1 MSELAQ
7 AAGVSAA
14 KAGSLDD
21 RSDVVPTV
29 EVWCVDRQS
38 WVSLPGMAVSLDREW
53 RRPCRVATE
62 RGSVGAQHGA
72 ASGPTRGHTCS
83 VLRFRALSVVLV
95 AAILSSSC
103 AESNDTVRASQSSDV
118 STSEVSSSEVST
130 SDGAPAPAAGGIVVF
145 EGGVVT
151 DDALVAIVTGDTV
164 DTQVADAVIAA
175 FTALAEDEQIV
186 AFADLS
192 RRYEL
197 ELAKVSGLQD
207 AMGDPAA
214 VEEAIDQAW
223 ALVGAQ
229 VDAIDPAAIMP
240 TPAPSGF
247 RRSSSPAPSATGVSY
262 VGLMLA
268 TFGLSLMSD
277 AVISSSNDFTAD
289 QYAEDS
295 SMAGV
300 SVAAG
305 VEGAAMEMKYEG
317 DQNGVAVSF
326 TAKQQAIVCPDATG
340 RFEASATIDLAT
352 SLGNTGTKST
362 FDLKVEGQVDDDA
375 NLASTNT
382 TGRAQAADFAG
393 GKGQYVDMTI
403 GVTTGA
409 GAGPM
414 TYAVNRTGGTV
425 TAQLTQMTILMQLM
439 FQTFVGDKL
448 VTAATKAW
456 QSGRC
461 VQLTVTPSAGPGGLD
476 PSAEVTVTA
485 APKSKVDGAP
495 AGGTVTATLTA
506 GEASVSPSATKVPAD
521 ATFTYLAPGEKDKT
535 GVVSFESRSKRGV
548 GKASINFDTKQAPPP
563 TVRIAGPVTFSLM
576 GLEGTALIDVTLTP
590 DPDGVYSGTAEAQIT
605 GALNAMQTTCTS
617 ATWTE
622 SIDLM
627 ATLTTEN
634 DEQVLIIST
643 VGEAPRGTP
652 VPTKCTTAGIEV
664 PSRSPLISSSLFGEV
679 RIRAVN
685 GDQDFV
691 DTVAT
696 GTVVGTVAVSVS

>member
-1 MSELAQ
+1 
-7 AAGVSAA
+7 
-14 KAGSLDD
+14 
-21 RSDVVPTV
+21 
-29 EVWCVDRQS
+29 
-38 WVSLPGMAVSLDREW
+38 
-53 RRPCRVATE
+53 
-62 RGSVGAQHGA
+62 
-72 ASGPTRGHTCS
+72 

-95 AAILSSSC
+95 AAIISSSC
-103 AESNDTVRASQSSDV
+103 ADPNEAERASRSSDV
-118 STSEVSSSEVST
+118 STSDVST
-130 SDGAPAPAAGGIVVF
+130 PDAAPAPSASDFVVF

-164 DTQVADAVIAA
+164 DTQVADGVIAA
-175 FTALAEDEQIV
+175 FTALPEEEQIV

-207 AMGDPAA
+207 AIGDPAA
-214 VEEAIDQAW
+214 SEKAIDQAW

-229 VDAIDPAAIMP
+229 VDAIDPALIL
-240 TPAPSGF
+240 PAPAASGF
-247 RRSSSPAPSATGVSY
+247 RSPAPSASGVSY
-262 VGLMLA
+262 TGVMLA

-289 QYAEDS
+289 QYAENS

-352 SLGNTGTKST
+352 SLGNTGTKSR
-362 FDLKVEGQVDDDA
+362 FDLNVEGQVDDDA

-393 GKGQYVDMTI
+393 GQGQYVDMTI

-414 TYAVNRTGGTV
+414 TYVVNRTGGTV

-535 GVVSFESRSKRGV
+535 GAVSFESRSKRGV
-548 GKASINFDTKQAPPP
+548 GKASINFDTKQAPRP
-563 TVRIAGPVTFSLM
+563 TVRIAGPVTFSLT

-590 DPDGVYSGTAEAQIT
+590 GPDGAYSGTAEAQIT
-605 GALNAMQTTCTS
+605 GALNAMQTTCTP

-652 VPTKCTTAGIEV
+652 VPTTCTTAGIEI
-664 PSRSPLISSSLFGEV
+664 PSRSPLISSSLFGEF
-679 RIRAVN
+679 RIRVVN

-691 DTVAT
+691 DTVSP
-696 GTVVGTVAVSVS
+696 GTIAGTVAVTVS